1 MKNTPLVSI
10 ITVNYNSDEVTV
22 DMIKSIQRAN
32 YSNIE
37 IVVVDN
43 ASNENPKYLKEQ
55 FPEIIYIRSEK
66 NLGFAGGNNLGIQK
80 ASGKYFLLLNN
91 DTEVDSNFLTPLVD
105 VMESDPTIGCV
116 SSKLIYHHTP
126 DTIQYAGNSGLNPY
140 TGQAF
145 GRGNQEKDTG
155 QYNDVWPI
163 KIAHGAAMMF
173 SREVVE
179 KIGPMADLYF
189 LYYEEIDYCKRIED
203 AGYKLYYV
211 GTSTVYHKESI
222 STGKNSPLKEYY
234 LTRNRLLYI
243 RRNLKGFQGVA
254 SRLFFI
260 FLAVPKGIFLH
271 LIKGDFIRLK
281 AFWKGFI
288 WHAKHPLTTKSL

>member
-1 MKNTPLVSI
+1 
-10 ITVNYNSDEVTV
+10 
-22 DMIKSIQRAN
+22 MIQSLKKAS
-32 YSNIE
+32 YPNIE
-37 IVVVDN
+37 IVIVDN
-43 ASNENPKYLKEQ
+43 ASKENPKYLKEQ
-55 FPEIIYIRSEK
+55 FPDILYIRSEE
-66 NLGFAGGNNLGIQK
+66 NLGFAGGNNLGIDK
-80 ASGKYFLLLNN
+80 AKGKYLLLLNN
-91 DTEVDSNFLTPLVD
+91 DTEVDPGFLEPLVD

-145 GRGNQEKDTG
+145 GRGNQEKDQG
-155 QYNDVWPI
+155 QYNDIWPI

-173 SREVVE
+173 SRKVLETV
-179 KIGPMADLYF
+179 GPMADLYF
-189 LYYEEIDYCKRIED
+189 LYYEEIDFCKRIED
-203 AGYKLYYV
+203 AGFKLFYV

-243 RRNLKGFQGVA
+243 RRNLHGLQGFA

-260 FLAVPKGIFLH
+260 LLAVPKGIFLH
-271 LIKGDFIRLK
+271 LVKGDFIRLK
-281 AFWKGFI
+281 AFVNGFF
-288 WHAKHPLTTKSL
+288 WHIKHPFSTKSL